1 MSMKHLAGL
10 LAGASALALTG
21 AASAQTAQA
30 PSGTVDEVVVTG
42 SRIVANGYQAP
53 TPVTVMSSV
62 ELLKKAPESI
72 AVGLTRLPQFVGT
85 AGSNVTSSQAG
96 TPSAGNYLNLRRL
109 GSIETLLLLDGQRLP
124 PTSFD
129 GTTDANI
136 IPQALIQRVEVV
148 TGGASA
154 AYGSDAV
161 AGVVNF
167 ILDTK
172 FEGIKGNL
180 QYGVSSRSDNRQ
192 KKVGLAV
199 GKSFLDGRLHLE
211 GSADYF
217 YQPGIRNNFA

>member
-1 MSMKHLAGL
+1 MKQRQTQQVRAVL
-10 LAGASALALTG
+10 G
-21 AASAQTAQA
+21 AAFLVGSPLVQAQSVNLPADSPDSPA
-30 PSGTVDEVVVTG
+30 GVEMIVVTG
-42 SRIVANGYQAP
+42 SRISTANGYEAP
-53 TPVTVMSSV
+53 TPITLVTSE

-72 AVGLTRLPQFVGT
+72 AAGLTKLPQFVGT

-109 GSIETLLLLDGQRLP
+109 GSIETLLLLNGQRLP

-136 IPQALIQRVEVV
+136 IPQALIQRVDVV

-172 FEGIKGNL
+172 FEGIKGSV
-180 QYGVSSRSDNRQ
+180 QGGVSSRGDNEQ
-192 KKVGLAV
+192 EKVSLAA
-199 GKSFLDGRLHLE
+199 GKF
-211 GSADYF
+211 F
-217 YQPGIRNNFA
+217 M